1 MKEQLSLLYN
11 QIKQGRIS
19 HENAA
24 EQLQFLLSAAEG
36 KRGIPA
42 EPEQGEDKV
51 LRERAVHYLKKLLAA
66 VIMLPERQIE
76 ADAPLEQYGIDSVM
90 VMKLT
95 DQLETVFGPLP
106 KTLFF
111 EYHNIHDLTGYFLR
125 SYHSKLTELL
135 GKPVGT
141 PGNPEADRNAVQ
153 GPNSVSG
160 KKERFRQPA
169 KARLLAETIP
179 AQSAASTTV
188 SSTVAQQPPE
198 IAIIGLSGRYPG
210 AANIHEYWD
219 NLKNGKDCIT
229 EIPQSRWDDRI
240 HAGERQGGAG
250 SPSGRR
256 GGFLEGVDLFDPLF
270 FHISPREAERI
281 DPQERLFLE
290 CVYETLEDAGYTRET
305 VAGLPGTEW
314 AGNAG
319 VFVGVMY
326 QEYQL
331 YGAEAQLTG
340 KEPFA
345 LNGNPAS
352 IANRVSYFCN
362 FHGPSMVV
370 DTMCSSSLTAIHLA
384 CQSLQKGECAVAVAG
399 GVNVSVHPNK
409 YVMLTQ
415 GGFLSSK
422 GRCESFGEGGDGYV
436 PGEGVGAVL
445 LKPLAKA
452 IADGDRIYGVIKG
465 TAVNHGGKTNG
476 YTVPNPNRQASV
488 ISRAIKEAGIHPRSI
503 SYIEAHGTG
512 TSLGDPIEIAGLTKA
527 FRAYTQDT
535 GFCAIGS
542 AKSNI
547 GHCESAAGIAGVTK
561 VLLQMKYRQLVPSI
575 HSQRTNANIDFDQ
588 TPFVVQQKLGDW
600 ERPAVEIDGVMIEA
614 PRIAGISSFGAGGSN
629 AHVVIGEYVPD
640 EPAASSAPAQPERP
654 AIIVLSARN
663 EERLRALAS
672 RLLAALREQCYADR
686 HLADIAYTLQT
697 GREAMEARLGMLVES
712 IADLMEKLE
721 HFMEGRTSLE
731 GIYSGQAKSGHEPL
745 SLLSSDDDM
754 QGTIAQWARKG
765 KYGKL
770 LELWVSGL
778 RLDWT
783 ILHQEGARKR
793 MGLPTYPFARE
804 RCWVP
809 VYEKKAALTPHSGAA
824 SAVGASFLHPLLHR
838 NISDLTEQK
847 YASTFT
853 GNEFFLADHVVKGKK
868 VLPAAAHLEMARAA
882 VENALGGLAPERSVV
897 SLRQIAWTKP
907 IGLED
912 EPVEV
917 NIAIR
922 PGEDDGEI
930 RYEIF
935 ARDCNQQAEEPVLSS
950 FGSAVIMEYA
960 DSLSVDLAEVR
971 SRCSLNTVSK
981 EACYQAYDELLGL
994 HYGHFHQ
1001 ALDTLYVGR
1010 DEALA
1015 CLKLHSALEDDQA
1028 RYVLHPAIIDA
1039 ALQASIGLW
1048 LGTGHEGLPM
1058 KQPALPF
1065 ALERLDVFRPCA
1077 SSMWAY
1083 VRYSEGSRGLDTLQ
1097 KLDIDICDD
1106 RGVLCAR
1113 IQEVSSRILEGEHDA
1128 AMKLSAENTLLLVPE
1143 WKARD
1148 SETGAPAPVYA
1159 RHIVMLCEPYADLKE
1174 QLAVE
1179 MNGGATCIALAP
1191 EDEMRQHPENSG
1203 IEQRFRAAALRAFG
1217 EIRQLIG
1224 HNADGVDGKIFIQ
1237 TVVANEGQ
1245 LHLLSALSG
1254 LLRTAVLENPKLSA
1268 QLIEVDPGMNASQ
1281 IAALLKENGTAAE
1294 MHIRYSAGKRYEK
1307 SWNEL
1312 PVEGKQADMPWRDGG
1327 VYLISGGTG
1336 GLGLIFAREI
1346 AAKARRPVL
1355 ILTGRSELSGDKLQE
1370 LNKLE
1375 QAGAHMVYR
1384 QSDVADRQAVSDLMK
1399 HIRQKYGKLNG
1410 IIHSAGIVRD
1420 NFILNKREAEAEE
1433 VIAPKVCGTVH
1444 LDEASRDMQLDFFVL
1459 FSSLAGMFGNP
1470 GQADYAAANAFMD
1483 SYAQYRSELA
1493 ASGRR
1498 HGKTLALNWPLWR
1511 EGGMRL
1517 EAKAEQLL
1525 LHSVGMKA
1533 MTTEAGLGMFY
1544 RAFHSNDCQVT
1555 VVHGRTSRLK
1565 EELLARWHVAGT
1577 RQETT
1582 ASGPAAGDVTKLDLL
1597 HTLTHMAAGIL
1608 HVAPEKL
1615 DKDVELAEYGFDQTM
1630 LAELAGMM
1638 NRQFRLELTS
1648 AFFIEYCTLHNIAKL
1663 LVNAHPGKFG
1673 QHVQVQG
1680 EERPRRGAETSER
1693 SLTEQT
1699 ANYLKKAL
1707 ASVLKLPSNQI
1718 ESDAPME
1725 TYGIDSIMVMQM
1737 TKQLESGFGTLS
1749 KTLLFEYQT
1758 IGALARYFV
1767 KSHRERLIELLGL
1780 PSGETHTSVA
1790 SNRNVATADIA
1801 KRTSRMKSGQRFAS
1815 AAVRSTAKPS
1825 TDIAI
1830 IGLAG
1835 RYPQADNLEQFWSN
1849 LTNAKDCITEIP
1861 QDRWDY
1867 RLYAGEAEGRANK
1880 GGGRW
1885 GGFLDDVD
1893 CFDPLFFNISPK
1905 EAELMDP
1912 QERLFL
1918 QTVYE
1923 ALEDAGYTKDS
1934 LGEQRN
1940 GEFGNRVGVYVGVM
1954 YEEYQLYG
1962 AQAQALRHKPIALS
1976 GNPASI
1982 ANRVSY
1988 FCNFHGPSM
1997 ALDTMCSSS
2006 LTAIHLACQS
2016 LQNEECEAAVAGGVN
2031 VSVHPNKYIMLN
2043 QGGFLSSKGRCESFG
2058 SGGDG
2063 YVPGEGVGAVIL
2075 KPLSKAVAD
2084 GDHIYGVIKGS
2095 AINHGGKTNGYTVP
2109 NPGAQSGVIGRAIA
2123 KSGVDPRSI
2132 SYMEA
2137 HGTGTSLGD
2146 PIEIAG
2152 LSTAF
2157 AAYTADR
2164 QFCAIGSVKSNIG
2177 HCESAAGIAGL
2188 TKVLLQMKHR
2198 LLVPSIHAHAL
2209 NPNIDFGATPFVV
2222 QRQLQEWKRPEID
2235 RNGKMEEAPRRAG
2248 ISSFGAGGANAH
2260 LIIEEYMPCE
2270 VVEPAL
2276 SSEPREPAVI
2286 VLSAKTQER
2295 LQERAKQLLDA
2306 LLNGSR
2312 DSCRLA
2318 DMAFTL
2324 QTGREAME
2332 ERLGCLVH
2340 SSAELQEKLRAFIS
2354 GNIQDAEGIY
2364 RGQVKAHKE
2373 TMTLLASDEAWN
2385 EVVRAWFDQRAY
2397 GKLLELWVKGLQVDW
2412 SPLYA
2417 ASVPR
2422 RVSLPPYPF
2431 AKERCWAPQIGLGPG
2446 GSPEA
2451 DDDRSQHA
2459 ALSHSPSARTMT
2471 FLHKRWQLSSA
2482 GKARDIQGMIAIVT
2496 TKENGVLASELA
2508 RNLAESVI
2516 LEEDELSSNLSEGLL
2531 SRLIGVIDLT
2541 GCAVEAGPGEYGE
2554 AAVHHGWLM
2563 WLQRWIETNKR
2574 DDATL
2579 LFVTRGLESFKNA
2592 SVQLQGAERAGL
2604 YRMLQ
2609 SEYSRL
2615 RSRHMDVE
2623 LGTPAARLA
2632 RQIADEFLSDSRDPE
2647 VCYRDGQRWSSYLS
2661 EADEIRSTSGMAG
2674 PFPRDQALWITGGT
2688 RGLGLLCARHFVQK
2702 HGITRL
2708 VLSGRETLPPREQ
2721 WGRYAEQRSDVA
2733 KKIKSV
2739 MELESQ
2745 GVQVQ
2750 VLAVDLTSEKDAR
2763 EAVDHIRR
2771 TLGPVGGVIH
2781 CAGLVDV
2788 ANPAFIRKT
2797 AQAVQRVM
2805 DPKVRGLH
2813 VLYDALL
2820 HEPLRFFALFSSVSS
2835 VIPALAVGQSDYA
2848 MANAYMD
2855 YFAEARAGDCPIVSI
2870 QWPSWKETGFGEVV
2884 GAAYTQTG
2892 LLALTD
2898 AEGLQLLDRIVLGG
2912 MGPVVLPAVLDRE
2925 AAQPDR
2931 WLNRNSSYSAPS
2943 ASQERPT
2950 AASVNPAWSHDRL
2963 RGLTLAW
2970 LHDLLAQELKIDA
2983 SRLDADTPFQQY
2995 GMDSILLAQV
3005 IVSMDRHLAG
3015 VSVDPSIILEHPTL
3029 RQLANHFVGAYP
3041 AELTALFASSEHFVA
3056 AARSELSV
3064 LHPQHE
3070 SVHPESGK
3078 FADCSPGDAA
3088 NKVAVIGIGCH
3099 FPDAA
3104 NPRQFWSNLKQGKDS
3119 IKQMPASRRSLTA
3132 GAGRA
3137 NNADRLGAFL
3147 DDIEQFDPAYFGISE
3162 ALAMQLD
3169 PLQRQLLE
3177 VSVEAAADAGYGKK
3191 ELWNTQTGVFVGART
3206 GNFSSKLDTY
3216 GKETVVG
3223 IGQNFIAAHL
3233 SHVYNLKGPNMV
3245 LDTACSSSLT
3255 AIHLA
3260 VKSIQNGECALAFA
3274 GGVDILLDEAP
3285 FEVLGAAGVLS
3296 PDGRCKTFSADAD
3309 GIGLGEGCGVVLLKP
3324 LTRAIADNDRIYA
3337 VIDGS
3342 AVNNDGHTMGITTP
3356 NPEAQKELLE
3366 KAIQDAGIHPGTISY
3381 IETHGTGTLIGDPLE
3396 LKALTG
3402 VFAKYTDVRQF
3413 CGVGSVK
3420 SNIGH
3425 LLSAAGMASFIK
3437 VLLSLVHREL
3447 PPTLHCGRPNPR
3459 FRFDDSPFYIVQTH
3473 QPWGDGDGVLRAG
3486 ISAFG
3491 LGGNNAHL
3499 IVSNEG
3505 IPVSHMVPHPLTC
3518 PEVQFNRTRHWPDPA
3533 AQCRLPHDR
3542 ERFEESE
3549 QAEQARES
3557 AAGFFD
3563 YIKL

>member
-24 EQLQFLLSAAEG
+24 EQLQSLLSAADD
-36 KRGIPA
+36 RRSVPA
-42 EPEQGEDKV
+42 EPEQGEDEV

-111 EYHNIHDLTGYFLR
+111 EYHHIQDLTGYFLR
-125 SYHSKLTELL
+125 SHRSKLTELL
-135 GKPVGT
+135 GTPVGA
-141 PGNPEADRNAVQ
+141 PGSPAPDR
-153 GPNSVSG
+153 SVAPDRHSESG

-169 KARLLAETIP
+169 KGRRLAETVP
-179 AQSAASTTV
+179 AQSAASKAV
-188 SSTVAQQPPE
+188 SSTAAQQSPE

-210 AANIHEYWD
+210 ATNIHEYWD

-229 EIPQSRWDDRI
+229 EIPQSRWNDRI

-250 SPSGRR
+250 APSGER
-256 GGFLEGVDLFDPLF
+256 GGFLEGVDRFDPLF

-305 VAGLPGTEW
+305 VAGPPGTES
-314 AGNAG
+314 AGSAG

-436 PGEGVGAVL
+436 PGEGVGAIL

-452 IADGDRIYGVIKG
+452 VADGDRIYGVIKG

-488 ISRAIKEAGIHPRSI
+488 ISRAIQEAGIHPRRI

-527 FRAYTQDT
+527 FGAYTQDT

-561 VLLQMKYRQLVPSI
+561 VLLQMKYGQLVPSI
-575 HSQRTNANIDFDQ
+575 HAQRTNANIDFDQ

-629 AHVVIGEYVPD
+629 AHVVIEEYVPG
-640 EPAASSAPAQPERP
+640 EPAASSAPAQPDRP
-654 AIIVLSARN
+654 AMIVLSARN
-663 EERLRALAS
+663 DERLRALAS
-672 RLLAALREQCYADR
+672 RLLAALREQRYADR
-686 HLADIAYTLQT
+686 HLADMAYTLQT

-712 IADLMEKLE
+712 IADLTEKLE

-731 GIYSGQAKSGHEPL
+731 GIYSGQAKSSQEPL
-745 SLLSSDDDM
+745 LLLSSDDDM
-754 QGTIAQWARKG
+754 QGTILQWVRKG

-770 LELWVSGL
+770 LELWVNGL

-783 ILHQEGARKR
+783 ILHQDGARKR
-793 MGLPTYPFARE
+793 IGLPTYPFARE

-809 VYEKKAALTPHSGAA
+809 EYEKKAALSPYSGAA
-824 SAVGASFLHPLLHR
+824 SAVGASYLHPLLHR
-838 NISDLTEQK
+838 NISDLMEQK
-847 YASTFT
+847 YTSTFT
-853 GNEFFLADHVVKGKK
+853 GNEFFLADHVVKGRK
-868 VLPAAAHLEMARAA
+868 VLPAAAHLEMARVA

-912 EPVEV
+912 EDEPIEV
-917 NIAIR
+917 SIAIR

-930 RYEIF
+930 RYEIL
-935 ARDCNQQAEEPVLSS
+935 ARDCSQQAEEPVLSS
-950 FGSAVIMEYA
+950 FGSAVILEYAENA

-981 EACYQAYDELLGL
+981 EACYQAYDELGL

-1001 ALDTLYVGR
+1001 ALDTVYVGQ

-1015 CLKLHSALEDDQA
+1015 SLKLHSALEDDQA
-1028 RYVLHPAIIDA
+1028 RYVLHPATIDA

-1058 KQPALPF
+1058 KQPAVPF

-1083 VRYSEGSRGLDTLQ
+1083 VRYSEGSRGLNMLQ

-1106 RGVLCAR
+1106 SGGICVR
-1113 IQEVSSRILEGEHDA
+1113 IQGVSSRIWEGEHDA

-1148 SETGAPAPVYA
+1148 SQTGAPASAYD
-1159 RHIVMLCEPYADLKE
+1159 RHFVMLCEPYADLKD
-1174 QLAVE
+1174 QIAVE

-1191 EDEMRQHPENSG
+1191 EDEMRQQPENSG
-1203 IEQRFRAAALRAFG
+1203 IEQRFRSAVLRAFG
-1217 EIRQLIG
+1217 EIRRLIR
-1224 HNADGVDGKIFIQ
+1224 HNADGADGKILIQ

-1312 PVEGKQADMPWRDGG
+1312 PLAGKRTDMPWRDGG
-1327 VYLISGGTG
+1327 VYLITGGTG

-1346 AAKARRPVL
+1346 AAKAHRPVL

-1375 QAGAHMVYR
+1375 QAGAQMVYR

-1399 HIRQKYGKLNG
+1399 HIRQNYGKLNG

-1420 NFILNKREAEAEE
+1420 NFILKKREAEAEE
-1433 VIAPKVCGTVH
+1433 VLTPKVCGTVH

-1483 SYAQYRSELA
+1483 SYAHYRSELA

-1498 HGKTLALNWPLWR
+1498 HGKTLALNWPLWQ

-1517 EAKAEQLL
+1517 EANAEQLL

-1533 MTTEAGLGMFY
+1533 MTTETGLGMFY
-1544 RAFHSNDCQVT
+1544 QAFHSDDCQVT
-1555 VVHGRTSRLK
+1555 VVHGRPSRLK
-1565 EELLARWHVAGT
+1565 EELLARWHGHGT
-1577 RQETT
+1577 RQERA
-1582 ASGPAAGDVTKLDLL
+1582 ASGPAAGDVTKPDLL

-1630 LAELAGMM
+1630 LAELASMM

-1648 AFFIEYCTLHNIAKL
+1648 AFFIEYCTLHNIANRL
-1663 LVNAHPGKFG
+1663 MNAYPGKFG
-1673 QHVQVQG
+1673 RQVQVQG
-1680 EERPRRGAETSER
+1680 EERPRQGAEMSER

-1699 ANYLKKAL
+1699 ASYLRQAL

-1718 ESDAPME
+1718 EPDAPME
-1725 TYGIDSIMVMQM
+1725 NYGIDSIMVMQL
-1737 TKQLESGFGTLS
+1737 TKQLESDFGTLS

-1767 KSHRERLIELLGL
+1767 KSHRERLIELLGI
-1780 PSGETHTSVA
+1780 PSGETHASVVSNA
-1790 SNRNVATADIA
+1790 SVATADIV
-1801 KRTSRMKSGQRFAS
+1801 KRTSRTKAGHRFAS
-1815 AAVRSTAKPS
+1815 ASAAVGPSAKPS

-1835 RYPQADNLEQFWSN
+1835 RYPQANNLEQFWSN

-1867 RLYAGEAEGRANK
+1867 RLYAGEAEGRANQ

-1923 ALEDAGYTKDS
+1923 ALEDAGYTKDT
-1934 LGEQRN
+1934 LMEQRN

-1962 AQAQALRHKPIALS
+1962 AQAQALGHKPVALS

-1997 ALDTMCSSS
+1997 AVDTMCSSS

-2031 VSVHPNKYIMLN
+2031 ISVHPNKYIMLN

-2075 KPLSKAVAD
+2075 KPLFKAVTD
-2084 GDHIYGVIKGS
+2084 GDHIYGVIKAS

-2109 NPGAQSGVIGRAIA
+2109 NPIAQSGVIGSAIA

-2137 HGTGTSLGD
+2137 HGTGTALGD
-2146 PIEIAG
+2146 PIEITG
-2152 LSTAF
+2152 LSKAF
-2157 AAYTADR
+2157 AAYTEDR
-2164 QFCAIGSVKSNIG
+2164 EFCAIGSVKSNIG

-2198 LLVPSIHAHAL
+2198 LLVPSIHAHTL

-2222 QRQLQEWKRPEID
+2222 QRQLQEWKRPEIE
-2235 RNGKMEEAPRRAG
+2235 RNGNMEEAPRRAG

-2260 LIIEEYMPCE
+2260 LIIEEYRPSE
-2270 VVEPAL
+2270 VKGPAL
-2276 SSEPREPAVI
+2276 SSAPRGPAVI
-2286 VLSAKTQER
+2286 VLSAKTEER
-2295 LQERAKQLLDA
+2295 LQERAKQLLGA
-2306 LLNGSR
+2306 LLNGNS
-2312 DSCRLA
+2312 DSAYRLT
-2318 DMAFTL
+2318 DIAFTL

-2340 SSAELQEKLRAFIS
+2340 SAAELQEKLQAFIS
-2354 GNIQDAEGIY
+2354 GNIQGVEGIY

-2373 TMTLLASDEAWN
+2373 TMSLLASDEAWN
-2385 EVVRAWFDQRAY
+2385 EVVLAWFDQRAY
-2397 GKLLELWVKGLQVDW
+2397 GKLLELWVKGLQVVW

-2417 ASVPR
+2417 ESVPR
-2422 RVSLPPYPF
+2422 RISLPPYPF
-2431 AKERCWAPQIGLGPG
+2431 AKERCWAPQLGPSPG
-2446 GSPEA
+2446 GSSEA
-2451 DDDRSQHA
+2451 DDGSQHA
-2459 ALSHSPSARTMT
+2459 VHSPLARARTMT

-2482 GKARDIQGMIAIVT
+2482 GKARDIQGTIAIVT
-2496 TKENGVLASELA
+2496 AKENGALASELA
-2508 RNLAESVI
+2508 RYLAESVI
-2516 LEEDELSSNLSEGLL
+2516 WEEDELPSYLSEDLL

-2541 GCAVEAGPGEYGE
+2541 GCAVEAEPVEYGE
-2554 AAVHHGWLM
+2554 AMVHHGWLM

-2579 LFVTRGLESFKNA
+2579 LFVTSGLESFKNA
-2592 SVQLQGAERAGL
+2592 SVQLKGAGRAGL

-2623 LGTPAARLA
+2623 PGTPAARLA
-2632 RQIADEFLSDSRDPE
+2632 RQIVDEFLSESRDPE
-2647 VCYRDGQRWSSYLS
+2647 VCYRDGQRWNSYLS
-2661 EADEIRSTSGMAG
+2661 EADEIRSSSGIAG

-2708 VLSGRETLPPREQ
+2708 VLSGREPLPPREQ
-2721 WGRYAEQRSDVA
+2721 WGLYAERAQRAEQRSDVA
-2733 KKIKSV
+2733 EKIKSV

-2750 VLAVDLTSEKDAR
+2750 VLAVDLTSEKDVR

-2771 TLGPVGGVIH
+2771 TLGPVGGLIH
-2781 CAGLVDV
+2781 CAGLVDG

-2797 AQAVQRVM
+2797 APSVQRVM

-2820 HEPLRFFALFSSVSS
+2820 QEPLRFFALFSSVSS

-2884 GAAYTQTG
+2884 GAAYKQTG
-2892 LLALTD
+2892 LLTLTD
-2898 AEGLQLLDRIVLGG
+2898 AEGLQLLDRIVAGG

-2925 AAQPDR
+2925 AAGPDIG
-2931 WLNRNSSYSAPS
+2931 LNRNSNSSAPS
-2943 ASQERPT
+2943 ASRERPT
-2950 AASVNPAWSHDRL
+2950 AASVNPTRSHDWLHGR
-2963 RGLTLAW
+2963 TLAW

-2983 SRLDADTPFQQY
+2983 SRIDADTHFQQY

-3005 IVSMDRHLAG
+3005 IVTMDRHLAG

-3029 RQLANHFVGAYP
+3029 GQLANHFVRAYP
-3041 AELTALFASSEHFVA
+3041 AELTTLFASSEHFVA
-3056 AARSELSV
+3056 AARGELSDRQ
-3064 LHPQHE
+3064 PQHE
-3070 SVHPESGK
+3070 SVYPQSGK
-3078 FADCSPGDAA
+3078 FAGWSPEEAA
-3088 NKVAVIGIGCH
+3088 TKVAVIGIGCH

-3104 NPRQFWSNLKQGKDS
+3104 NPQQFWSNLKQGKDS
-3119 IKQMPASRRSLTA
+3119 MKEMPASRRLTA
-3132 GAGRA
+3132 RAGQA
-3137 NNADRLGAFL
+3137 NSAERMGAFL
-3147 DDIEQFDPAYFGISE
+3147 EDIEQFDPAYFGISE
-3162 ALAMQLD
+3162 AQAVQLD

-3233 SHVYNLKGPNMV
+3233 SHFYNLKGPNMV
-3245 LDTACSSSLT
+3245 MDTACSSSLT

-3260 VKSIQNGECALAFA
+3260 VKSIQNGECVLAFA

-3296 PDGRCKTFSADAD
+3296 PDARCKTFSADAD

-3324 LTRAIADNDRIYA
+3324 LTRAIADNDRIYG

-3366 KAIQDAGIHPGTISY
+3366 QAIQDAGIHPETISY

-3402 VFAKYTDVRQF
+3402 VFAKYTDGRQF

-3425 LLSAAGMASFIK
+3425 LLSAAGIASFIK

-3447 PPTLHCGRPNPR
+3447 PPTLHCDRPNPR
-3459 FRFDDSPFYIVQTH
+3459 FQFDDSPFYIVQTH

-3499 IVSNEG
+3499 IISNEG
-3505 IPVSHMVPHPLTC
+3505 IPASHMVPHPLTC
-3518 PEVQFNRTRHWPDPA
+3518 PEVQFNRMRHWPDPA
-3533 AQCRLPHDR
+3533 
-3542 ERFEESE
+3542 E
-3549 QAEQARES
+3549 QTQES

-3563 YIKL
+3563 YTKV